1 MNHHRF
7 SEEIERVLTRLPQE
21 EETKFRTYFE
31 NAPAEVL
38 SMLSLEKRYA
48 DRYLVEENDPI
59 DRIYIL
65 LEGQVKAVDFRVKGS
80 SYEYARFDGVSFLG
94 SMECVFGEEC
104 YMANIITVT
113 PCTLASLPRRIF
125 ENWISSDLAALCR
138 ETRMMRQT
146 LLENSR
152 ENRMLLLLNG
162 MERLIYL
169 LVKKCRSRGE
179 GRDHILAV
187 NRQELAEQCGTSV
200 KTVNRS
206 MKRLEDSGFLTR
218 EGHKV
223 KITQRQYAAMQEY
236 LGLILN

>member
-1 MNHHRF
+1 MNHYRF
-7 SEEIERVLTRLPQE
+7 SEELERVLTRLPQE
-21 EETKFRTYFE
+21 EEQKFRTYFE

-38 SMLSLEKRYA
+38 SMLNLEKRYA
-48 DRYLVEENDPI
+48 DRYLVEEHDPI
-59 DRIYIL
+59 ERIYIL

-80 SYEYARFDGVSFLG
+80 SYEYARFDGVTFLG
-94 SMECVFGEEC
+94 SMECVFGEDC
-104 YMANIITVT
+104 YMTNIITVT
-113 PCTLASLPRRIF
+113 PCTLASLPRNVF
-125 ENWISSDLAALCR
+125 ENWISTNLTALRR
-138 ETRMMRQT
+138 ETRNMRQV
-146 LLENSR
+146 LLEISR
-152 ENRMLLLLNG
+152 ENRMLLLLSG

-169 LVKKCRSRGE
+169 LVKKCRSRGDLRE
-179 GRDHILAV
+179 FILAV

-236 LGLILN
+236 LALILN

>member
-1 MNHHRF
+1 MNHHKF

-21 EETKFRTYFE
+21 EEMKFRTYFE

-38 SMLSLEKRYA
+38 GMLSLEKRYA
-48 DRYLVEENDPI
+48 DRYLVEESDPV

-94 SMECVFGEEC
+94 SMECVFGEAC

-113 PCTLASLPRRIF
+113 PCTLVSLPRRRF
-125 ENWISSDLAALCR
+125 ENWIDSDPAVLRR
-138 ETRMMRQT
+138 ETRIMRQT

-152 ENRMLLLLNG
+152 ENRMLLLLSG

-169 LVKKCRSRGE
+169 LMKKCRSRGE
-179 GRDHILAV
+179 LREYVLAV

-223 KITQRQYAAMQEY
+223 KITQRQYAAMHDY

>member
-1 MNHHRF
+1 MNHYRF
-7 SEEIERVLTRLPQE
+7 SEELERVLTRLPQE
-21 EETKFRTYFE
+21 EEQKFRTYFE

-38 SMLSLEKRYA
+38 SMLNLEKRYA
-48 DRYLVEENDPI
+48 DRYLVEEHDPI
-59 DRIYIL
+59 ERIYIL

-80 SYEYARFDGVSFLG
+80 SYEYARFDGVTFLG
-94 SMECVFGEEC
+94 SMECVFGEDC
-104 YMANIITVT
+104 YMTNIITVT
-113 PCTLASLPRRIF
+113 PCTLASLPRNVF
-125 ENWISSDLAALCR
+125 ENWISTNLTALRR
-138 ETRMMRQT
+138 ETRNMRQV
-146 LLENSR
+146 LLEISR
-152 ENRMLLLLNG
+152 ENRMLLLLSG

-169 LVKKCRSRGE
+169 LVKKCRSRGDLRE
-179 GRDHILAV
+179 FILAV

-223 KITQRQYAAMQEY
+223 KVTQRQYAAMQEY

>member
-48 DRYLVEENDPI
+48 DRYLVEESDPI

-94 SMECVFGEEC
+94 SMECVFGEDC

-113 PCTLASLPRRIF
+113 PCTLVSLPRRSF
-125 ENWISSDLAALCR
+125 ENWINNDLAVLRR
-138 ETRMMRQT
+138 ETKMMRQT

-179 GRDHILAV
+179 ARDYILAV

>member
-31 NAPAEVL
+31 YAPAEVL

-48 DRYLVEENDPI
+48 DRYLVEESDPI

-113 PCTLASLPRRIF
+113 PCTLVSLPRRSF
-125 ENWISSDLAALCR
+125 ENWINNDLAVLRR
-138 ETRMMRQT
+138 ETKMMRQT

-179 GRDHILAV
+179 ARDYILAV

-223 KITQRQYAAMQEY
+223 KVTQRQYAAMQEY